1 MALQLHT
8 PRGNDLAFGGRVK
21 VSPGPRTGGEGHRG
35 RLALF
40 TYSALPSFRISGGYR
55 SDVCVG

>member
-40 TYSALPSFRISGGYR
+40 TYSALPSFRISGG
-55 SDVCVG
+55 